1 MANVLNIPLPEENE
15 EKCVICQEELSNRQA
30 YTLPE
35 CGHTFHTECIV
46 TWFRH
51 RPSSQDELLP
61 DGSCPCCCNKGIN
74 YVFKSRIWTR
84 SRLKTEFYKSR
95 YKMMCDEQK
104 KPSCPKQLL
113 QLFKK
118 LKTAKQNLK
127 TTIDSCKQYKQIIK
141 NTDVNFEETKK
152 KLSEFRN
159 SRWKKER
166 SVNSIKDAIV
176 FFPIVNLI
184 IPTRIEI

>member
-1 MANVLNIPLPEENE
+1 M
-15 EKCVICQEELSNRQA
+15 
-30 YTLPE
+30 
-35 CGHTFHTECIV
+35 
-46 TWFRH
+46 
-51 RPSSQDELLP
+51 
-61 DGSCPCCCNKGIN
+61 
-74 YVFKSRIWTR
+74 
-84 SRLKTEFYKSR
+84 
-95 YKMMCDEQK
+95 
-104 KPSCPKQLL
+104 
-113 QLFKK
+113 
-118 LKTAKQNLK
+118 
-127 TTIDSCKQYKQIIK
+127 IK